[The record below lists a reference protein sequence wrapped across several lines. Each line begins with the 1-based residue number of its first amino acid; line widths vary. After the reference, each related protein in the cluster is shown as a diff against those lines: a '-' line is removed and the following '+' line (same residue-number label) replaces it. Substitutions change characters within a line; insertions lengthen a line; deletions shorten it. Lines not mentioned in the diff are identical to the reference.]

1 MKKINIFAMLLS
13 LACSCGVVSCND
25 DDDLKP
31 ALQSPV
37 VTETAGAYNSLS
49 FEWND
54 VPDAVQYGYRL
65 SDTDGIAVNAGVT
78 YEKSVTITDLQPAT
92 TYTLQVWAFASMDGD
107 YSTPP
112 AVTLTA
118 TTDPLI
124 KLNTPVGLE
133 LASQNGC
140 SYTATW
146 NAVEN
151 ASEYVYVVS
160 DAEGNTVLNGTTSD
174 ASVLLNGLESGDY
187 TFTVYAEGHGGYER
201 GDAVSAAFTVDKP
214 AEPIYTVRGTY
225 YSDQLGESWPATM
238 EAYADGSYSIK
249 AFYGVEGYNLDF
261 KVNESDADDM
271 FEILNGSQVVTDVNG
286 VDYYTWQ
293 VPTGLSDPSVL
304 DSYPWYNYSY
314 FEGDRTEGEVGIG
327 NYYNNYSWG
336 YDVFTW
342 GGTSGSIVDD
352 LVGTY
357 DCHFTGWDYYITGDG
372 ETAWDDTWTEYATVS
387 KVDDVTVSI
396 DGLFYT
402 DEPVLGVVD
411 SDNLTITLDLRPDY
425 LDWYIVASDENYDVP
440 AVATIESDG
449 SITLANWALWY
460 NYGTDSAPEWY
471 TYLEGTSVLSPSY
484 GVASKPHRLA
494 DPKSRKVKKASV
506 GKSGKLAPVKA
517 SKARK
522 PVSKHIH

>member
-1 MKKINIFAMLLS
+1 MKKFNIFAMLLS
-13 LACSCGVVSCND
+13 LACACGVVSCND

-78 YEKSVTITDLQPAT
+78 YEKSVTITGLQPAT

-124 KLNTPVGLE
+124 KLATPVGLE
-133 LASQNGC
+133 LASQNGY

-187 TFTVYAEGHGGYER
+187 TFTVYAEGHGGYES
-201 GDAVSAAFTVDKP
+201 GDAVSAAFTIDKP

-238 EAYADGSYSIK
+238 EAYAGGSYSIK

-261 KVNESDADDM
+261 KVNESDTDDM
-271 FEILNGSQVVTDVNG
+271 FEILNGCQVVTDVNG
-286 VDYYTWQ
+286 EDYYTWQ
-293 VPTGLSDPSVL
+293 VPTGLSNPNVL
-304 DSYPWYNYSY
+304 DAYPWYNYSY
-314 FEGDRTEGEVGIG
+314 FEGDRDSGEIGIG

-342 GGTSGSIVDD
+342 GNSAADFTVDD
-352 LVGTY
+352 IVGTY
-357 DCHFTGWDYYITGDG
+357 DCTFTGWDLYLSNYDSDDETVWDGSETWADWATITKID
-372 ETAWDDTWTEYATVS
+372 EQTVS
-387 KVDDVTVSI
+387 V
-396 DGLFYT
+396 DGLFYQNEPIQGIVDFENLSIILDKKT
-402 DEPVLGVVD
+402 DYDGYY
-411 SDNLTITLDLRPDY
+411 T
-425 LDWYIVASDENYDVP
+425 VAS
-440 AVATIESDG
+440 AVGVDTPVVGTINSDG
-449 SITLANWALWY
+449 SISFVDWSLWY
-460 NYGTDSAPEWY
+460 SGWQ
-471 TYLEGTSVLSPSY
+471 YLKGTSVLSPS
-484 GVASKPHRLA
+484 ASNALA
-494 DPKSRKVKKASV
+494 SRKKMNPHSSKIIKTVKTPAKRAPRI
-506 GKSGKLAPVKA
+506 GKSQKVTHRAI
-517 SKARK
+517 R
-522 PVSKHIH
+522 